1 MATFYLPSEGG
12 YESDTSV
19 RYRIKVVE
27 GNISG
32 QTRSLTVSV
41 EYWRIGNQSY
51 TSAADGTC
59 YCKIDGTEYTQTFT
73 SSQKISYYSFTTL
86 FSKTL
91 SVAYD
96 VNGDK
101 ALAVSAYSNA
111 PGSNNITSSGYQG
124 GTIQLSNIGKQTYTI
139 QYKGSTNDAWGYPT
153 AQTKTHGVALTL
165 STHTPARTG
174 YTFKNWTTAQNGS
187 GTAYAPGANYTA
199 NANVTLY
206 AQWTINTYTVTY
218 NANGG
223 TGAPGNQ
230 TKTYGT
236 ALTLSSTKPTRNKY
250 NFLGWGTSATST
262 TVSYAAG
269 GSYTDNAPITLYAIW
284 EVAYVEPRITNFTVY
299 RCDADGNASDDGT
312 YFKMTFN
319 WATDETVTS
328 IFIERKYHD
337 ASWSGSGNN
346 ISASGTSGSYS
357 GVLGAGTV
365 TVERGQDVRLT
376 VSDASGSTTVTG
388 FIPGK
393 AYTVDF
399 KNGGSGVAF
408 GKPAETAGLFECD
421 WHATFNKNM
430 VVKEAVS
437 LGSLEVNG
445 QFVRPKRCVV
455 GRNSST
461 AADSAW
467 FKFASLTITA
477 ANTDCRIS
485 FKVTDS
491 FTSRTRFGIL
501 NAYVRSH
508 ATASFDYGG
517 LYFETN
523 TGIDAYRFVMVH
535 DGNQTVELWCKETGT
550 WTLTQFDVI
559 SETSR
564 SGFANKWSLYNDV
577 RTSDFDAAPTS
588 GYTQIVAINAGAL
601 VAYPVGSI
609 VIRYD
614 HTSPASLFGGTWT
627 RLSPYYLYAAGSTAT
642 IGETGG
648 STAVTLTTANLPAH
662 SHSLNGFTFLWGTG
676 ITDHVYIKGTQATA
690 TTTANNGLYT
700 SNTTTT
706 YKNTNSTG
714 SGTAVDITPP
724 FIKVSVWRRTA

>member
-1 MATFYLPSEGG
+1 MATFYLPSTGG

-27 GNISG
+27 GDISG

-73 SSQKISYYSFTTL
+73 KSQKISYYSFTTL

-96 VNGDK
+96 VNGNK
-101 ALAVSAYSNA
+101 SLSVSAYSNA

-174 YTFKNWTTAQNGS
+174 YTFKNWTTAQNGT
-187 GTAYAPGANYTA
+187 GTAYAPGASYTA
-199 NANVTLY
+199 NASVTLY
-206 AQWTINTYTVTY
+206 AQWTINTYTVSY

-236 ALTLSSTKPTRNKY
+236 ALTLSSTKPTRDKY

-269 GSYTDNAPITLYAIW
+269 ASYTTNAAITLYAIW

-312 YFKMTFN
+312 YYYLYFN
-319 WATDETVTS
+319 WATDETVSSIVFKRKVSTHTS
-328 IFIERKYHD
+328 WDSTYN
-337 ASWSGSGNN
+337 AP
-346 ISASGTSGSYS
+346 ASGTSGTIDNVYGGGGVSVES
-357 GVLGAGTV
+357 GHDIQVVV
-365 TVERGQDVRLT
+365 T
-376 VSDASGSTTVTG
+376 DASGSTTVTG

-408 GKPAETAGLFECD
+408 GKPAETADLFEVD
-421 WHATFNKNM
+421 WNARFNKT
-430 VVKEAVS
+430 VDVS
-437 LGSLEVNG
+437 ALNVNG
-445 QFVRPKRCVV
+445 QFVRPRRCMV
-455 GRNSST
+455 GRSSGT

-467 FKFASLTITA
+467 FKFASIQIPTTYS
-477 ANTDCRIS
+477 NFDSRIS
-485 FKVTDS
+485 FKVTYS
-491 FTSRTRFGIL
+491 YAQYTKWGVL
-501 NAYVRSH
+501 NAYVRTNS
-508 ATASFDYGG
+508 SGG
-517 LYFETN
+517 TSAVGLTLESS
-523 TGIDAYRFVMVH
+523 TGIPHYTFMMAY
-535 DGNQTVELWCKETGT
+535 DGTNGVYELWCDITKT
-550 WTLTQFDVI
+550 WAYAHFEVL
-559 SETSR
+559 SETQR
-564 SGFANKWSLYNDV
+564 TTHDNRWILFDDVRASGFE
-577 RTSDFDAAPTS
+577 TAPTS
-588 GYTQIVAINAGAL
+588 GYTQVTATLAGAL

-614 HTSPASLFGGTWT
+614 HESPAALFGGTWT

-662 SHSLNGFTFLWGTG
+662 SHIMGN
-676 ITDHVYIKGTQATA
+676 VIKSSTESSGYGLTTA
-690 TTTANNGLYT
+690 SAFKDRVIISGYSTSSNRLTTAN
-700 SNTTTT
+700 
-706 YKNTNSTG
+706 TG